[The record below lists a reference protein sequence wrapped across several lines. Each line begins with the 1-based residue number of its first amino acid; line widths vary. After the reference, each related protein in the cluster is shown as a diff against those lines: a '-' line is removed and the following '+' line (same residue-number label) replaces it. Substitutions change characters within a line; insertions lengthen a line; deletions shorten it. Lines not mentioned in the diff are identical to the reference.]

1 MCPGPV
7 GEPLRPARLRI
18 GVVGRSQHRDEDMG
32 APLYADRGVE
42 HRHRVASKVDE
53 QLLAGRVRLPHGR
66 RDGFAPIAVQVAE
79 PTVAVAIG
87 VLGPVFLPQ

>member
-1 MCPGPV
+1 
-7 GEPLRPARLRI
+7 
-18 GVVGRSQHRDEDMG
+18 MG

-66 RDGFAPIAVQVAE
+66 RDGFAPIAVEVAE